1 MRGGSLPVV
10 CLEHRIVL
18 IVDCFMCMVALVL
31 SFSCDQVVFIRIT
44 LSLVAYQL
52 EKASK
57 YSVVV
62 YKLSLV
68 I

>member
-1 MRGGSLPVV
+1 
-10 CLEHRIVL
+10 
-18 IVDCFMCMVALVL
+18 MCMVALVL
-31 SFSCDQVVFIRIT
+31 SFSYDQVVFIRIT

-57 YSVVV
+57 YSAVV